1 MLCNCENGL
10 LQIGPEPPKRT
21 PALNKEVRLLF
32 LGSPLST
39 PLGLLSA
46 GLGEGEHRVYEV
58 HVGLYRLLGELPR
71 SLLPPLGV
79 LGQLLARLYVGLCVA
94 LEVVDDAIEELLG
107 HLGIELLSR
116 FSTTGHRL
124 VRLSEGLCE
133 PLGRLVN
140 ALLLL
145 VVHGRRTPFWAL
157 NPVNYK
163 TLNTLGDNLL
173 HLKLSPIDEAQKSPA
188 CPA

>member
-46 GLGEGEHRVYEV
+46 GLGEGEHRVYEL
-58 HVGLYRLLGELPR
+58 HIRLYRLLGELPR
-71 SLLPPLGV
+71 SLLTSLGL
-79 LGQLLARLYVGLCVA
+79 LGQLLARLYVGVCLA
-94 LEVVDDAIEELLG
+94 LEVVDDGVEELLG

-116 FSTTGHRL
+116 FSAFCYRL
-124 VRLSEGLCE
+124 VGLSEGLCE

-140 ALLLL
+140 PLLLL
-145 VVHGRRTPFWAL
+145 VVHSRHTPFWAH
-157 NPVNYK
+157 K
-163 TLNTLGDNLL
+163 A
-173 HLKLSPIDEAQKSPA
+173 LSITKYSIPLPTTYYTWN
-188 CPA
+188 